1 VRRVLVAALAVVAAL
16 SCEREKPAP
25 PPSPPPPLFAE
36 VAEDVFPGMNGPGLQ
51 LTADELRGRIVWNL
65 WSGDNSGFW
74 NHLAQ
79 HGFGTSDL
87 LKTLDSRKRGVRF
100 STMGLINQPGFQTA
114 TEPDLYGLWLDE
126 PKPGDADGAIDGKID
141 AATYGRSSGVVGLRI
156 FPNPDFNEVAARRWN
171 AARYYTDPAYYNDRT
186 LVRPYRVGMTCAF
199 CHVSFD
205 PVRPPANPAEP
216 RWENLNDYI
225 GAQYFRVSEVFGNGM
240 GEDSFVWQLLHSNE
254 PGTLDTSFIATD
266 YLNNPGTMNAIF
278 NVQQRMA
285 RAQPEQVA
293 GGALALRGVANPMTT
308 PRVLKDGADSVGFHA
323 ALSRVY
329 LNIGEYWQEW
339 TRHFNPLIGGK
350 KQSPIDVAKAQRDS
364 PHWNWSEERA
374 PALAAYF
381 AKVAKPVLL
390 KDAPGGAAYLTTDPK
405 VLERGKAVFVEH
417 CAGCH
422 SSKPR
427 EQALTDPAFFTD
439 NFLGDERRHPV
450 SDIGT
455 NATRAAA
462 TNAMRGR
469 IWDNFSSE
477 TYKTLPAVKPL
488 KLTNP
493 FDGTTFEFQLPA
505 GGPGYYRPPS
515 LIGIWATAPFLHN
528 NAIGEYN
535 GDPSVAGRMRA
546 FDDAITKLLWPQ
558 KRTGIIRRTTAKSY
572 IQVPGSYIPALLRD
586 PALLDAS
593 GNLRI
598 GPIPKG
604 TPVNLLANIDLE
616 ASRVDLAILLIDA
629 AKKLRE
635 IDRQKMSDAQ
645 ATAHLKRLVPQL
657 LKLNK
662 CPDFVEDRGHLFG
675 TKLPDRDKRA
685 LIELLK
691 TF

>member
-1 VRRVLVAALAVVAAL
+1 MRRITVALFLALAL
-16 SCEREKPAP
+16 SCTHEEQPVPKPAP
-25 PPSPPPPLFAE
+25 PRFQE
-36 VAEDVFPGMNGPGLQ
+36 VTVDPFPGMDGPGLQ
-51 LTADELRGRIVWNL
+51 LTAAELQGRIVWNL
-65 WSGDNSGFW
+65 WSGDNAGFW
-74 NHLAQ
+74 NHLSQ
-79 HGFGTSDL
+79 NGFGTTDL
-87 LKTLDSRKRGVRF
+87 LKTIDSRRRATRF
-100 STMGLINQPGFQTA
+100 QTMGLINQPGFQA
-114 TEPDLYGLWLDE
+114 AAQADRYGLWIDV
-126 PKPGDADGAIDGKID
+126 PKPGDPDGAIDAKID
-141 AATYGRSSGVVGLRI
+141 EATYGRSSGVVGLRI
-156 FPNPDFNEVAARRWN
+156 FPNPDFDAVAAKKWN
-171 AARYYTDPAYYNDRT
+171 ASRYYSDPRYYNDRN

-205 PVRPPANPAEP
+205 PVRPPANVAEP

-225 GAQYFRVSEVFGNGM
+225 GAQYFRVAEVFGNGM
-240 GEDSFVWQLLHSNE
+240 GEESFVWQLLHSNE

-278 NVQQRMA
+278 NVPQRVK

-293 GGALALRGVANPMTT
+293 GGALALRGIRNPVTT
-308 PRVLKDGADSVGFHA
+308 PRVLKEGADSVGFNA

-329 LNIGEYWQEW
+329 VNIGTDWQEW
-339 TRHFNPLIGGK
+339 TGNFNPLIGGK
-350 KQSPIDVAKAQRDS
+350 KQTPFSVAKAQKNS

-381 AKVAKPVLL
+381 IKVAKPVLL
-390 KDAPGGAAYLTTDPK
+390 KDAPGGAAYLTADAK
-405 VLERGKAVFVEH
+405 VLERGKAVFVNE

-427 EQALTDPAFFTD
+427 EEALTDPEFFTD

-450 SDIGT
+450 DRIGT

-462 TNAMRGR
+462 TNAVRGHV
-469 IWDNFSSE
+469 WDNFSSE

-488 KLTNP
+488 ELQNP
-493 FDGTTFEFQLPA
+493 FDGSTFDFQLPA

-528 NAIGEYN
+528 NAIGEFN

-546 FDDAITKLLWPQ
+546 FDDAITKMLWPK
-558 KRTGIIRRTTAKSY
+558 KRAGIIRRTTAKSY
-572 IQVPGSYIPALLRD
+572 IQVPVSYIPAALRD
-586 PALLDAS
+586 PALLDAD

-616 ASRVDLAILLIDA
+616 ASRLDLARLLIDS
-629 AKKLRE
+629 AKALHR
-635 IDRQKMSDAQ
+635 IDKEKMSDAQ
-645 ATAHLKRLVPQL
+645 ATALLKTLVPQL
-657 LKLNK
+657 LKVNK
-662 CPDFVEDRGHLFG
+662 CPDFIEDKGHLFG
-675 TKLPDRDKRA
+675 TTLPDEDKRA